1 MQYQPKWENKTLL
14 HIMMTG
20 IPCVKTFL
28 TNFYQHFKSLMVL
41 PGLVGIIAAEPLKY
55 IKSETIIYFAELA
68 VDGEINSTCSF
79 TTRSLDQR
87 WWQVSFW
94 TLLYFLLFPKSWTF
108 IWKTPLLIVCLALF
122 QVQLRSQASIESV
135 AVTINSDGFQHFTIF
150 VIELL
155 HGNKALY
162 KPCSK
167 FEVI

>member
-1 MQYQPKWENKTLL
+1 
-14 HIMMTG
+14 MMTG

-41 PGLVGIIAAEPLKY
+41 EPAWARRHHHCCGTFEIYQIWNNNLFCRARCWWRNQLYLQLHNTVLGSAMVAGLILNIVILFIIPQKLK
-55 IKSETIIYFAELA
+55 IYLK
-68 VDGEINSTCSF
+68 NS
-79 TTRSLDQR
+79 
-87 WWQVSFW
+87 
-94 TLLYFLLFPKSWTF
+94 FPDCV
-108 IWKTPLLIVCLALF
+108 PLALF

>member
-28 TNFYQHFKSLMVL
+28 TNFYQHFKSLMVE
-41 PGLVGIIAAEPLKY
+41 PGLVGIIAEPLKY
-55 IKSETIIYFAELA
+55 QIWNNNLFCRARCWRRNQLYLQLH
-68 VDGEINSTCSF
+68 NSLLGSALVAGL
-79 TTRSLDQR
+79 SLNITYY
-87 WWQVSFW
+87 S
-94 TLLYFLLFPKSWTF
+94 PKLVL
-108 IWKTPLLIVCLALF
+108 KNPLKNSSSDCV